1 MFLVVIQKL
10 IVKFFNLSFIKN
22 FCNSQMRLGILFFF
36 FFLLWELFL
45 NNLCG
50 IADIPILLLVHM
62 GGVSHLC
69 VPASRLAG
77 FGTQPTRREEWD
89 DGGSH
94 LV

>member
-1 MFLVVIQKL
+1 MLKL
-10 IVKFFNLSFIKN
+10 IVKFFNLSIIKN
-22 FCNSQMRLGILFFF
+22 FCNSQMRLGTLFFF
-36 FFLLWELFL
+36 VFSLWELFL

-50 IADIPILLLVHM
+50 IADTAILLLVHM

-77 FGTQPTRREEWD
+77 SGTQPTRREDW

-94 LV
+94 LA